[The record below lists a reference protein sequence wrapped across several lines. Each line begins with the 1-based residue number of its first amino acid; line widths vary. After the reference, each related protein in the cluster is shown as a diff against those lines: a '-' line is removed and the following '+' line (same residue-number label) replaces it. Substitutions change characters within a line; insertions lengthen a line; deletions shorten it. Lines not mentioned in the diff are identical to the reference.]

1 MVPSLL
7 YLRSWQLCVRSV
19 KLFSLCSLATGD
31 EEDDQEGPEE
41 DEEEEDGSASD
52 DSDQMLD
59 VERKAREIDRDRF
72 TTTSCKPT
80 LCAGQ
85 QHFRISAQQ
94 PTGCPSRPSHIVFK
108 KALWHCA

>member
-72 TTTSCKPT
+72 TTHLLQTYPLRRTAAFQNFRSATYWLSVTSFTYC
-80 LCAGQ
+80 
-85 QHFRISAQQ
+85 I
-94 PTGCPSRPSHIVFK
+94 
-108 KALWHCA
+108 